1 MRLSDMQ
8 CWRSPR
14 EPEDWMNTWDFPNEP
29 QARSLCKCAKSANG
43 MIICRISMQSSVQ
56 WAKLKFIIYHIW
68 RCWHIIH
75 NKDNISFKWG
85 KTKQAFIRRDNSPGK
100 RKTSD
105 IGATFWTNHEMNSQ
119 WTAARKKNSL
129 QAFVKPICSHPSS
142 FLTPEDCWPSFEC
155 AYMCI
160 YIYIYSRERERER
173 ERERIC
179 GTAVQAKYKQIA
191 NSK

>member
-1 MRLSDMQ
+1 MQ

-105 IGATFWTNHEMNSQ
+105 IGATFWTKHEMNSQ
-119 WTAARKKNSL
+119 WTAARKKNFAKILIPWYIS
-129 QAFVKPICSHPSS
+129 VY
-142 FLTPEDCWPSFEC
+142 TYMEC
-155 AYMCI
+155 IVGRVPLENLLPARVIWINM
-160 YIYIYSRERERER
+160 
-173 ERERIC
+173 
-179 GTAVQAKYKQIA
+179 
-191 NSK
+191 